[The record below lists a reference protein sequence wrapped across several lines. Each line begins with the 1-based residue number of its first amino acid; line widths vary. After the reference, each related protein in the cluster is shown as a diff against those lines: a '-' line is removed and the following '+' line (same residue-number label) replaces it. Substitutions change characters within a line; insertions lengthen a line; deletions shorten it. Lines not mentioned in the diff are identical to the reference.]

1 MIRRPAIAS
10 QCTDRTMQILDHLA
24 ANPGLQTLTSICR
37 SVGLND
43 STTHRILNDLAAGG
57 FVYSPPGYKGLYRL
71 SEQWAKTTR

>member
-37 SVGLND
+37 SVGLSD